1 MTCRGALQPLY
12 TEGTTIMDTGSNIT
26 RLDLAP
32 APPASPAAS
41 SPAPAKRVGAD
52 VAPPIVASK
61 EGSASKAP
69 SKTEL
74 RNSVDAIN
82 RFLEDNSEVHFS
94 IDEDSGISV
103 VKVIDTETKK
113 VLQQFP
119 SEQSL
124 EIGKNLSSLKGLLI
138 NSQA

>member
-1 MTCRGALQPLY
+1 
-12 TEGTTIMDTGSNIT
+12 MDTGTNIT
-26 RLDLAP
+26 RLDLLP
-32 APPASPAAS
+32 AAAASPAATS
-41 SPAPAKRVGAD
+41 FPALAKSAGVDA
-52 VAPPIVASK
+52 AKPIVASK
-61 EGSASKAP
+61 EDSATRVP

-94 IDEDSGISV
+94 IDEDSGMSV

-113 VLQQFP
+113 VLRQFP

-138 NSQA
+138 DSTA

>member
-1 MTCRGALQPLY
+1 
-12 TEGTTIMDTGSNIT
+12 MDTGTNIT
-26 RLDLAP
+26 RLDL
-32 APPASPAAS
+32 PPAAAAS
-41 SPAPAKRVGAD
+41 PTATSSPVLAKSAGVDA
-52 VAPPIVASK
+52 AKPIVASK
-61 EGSASKAP
+61 DDSATRVP

-94 IDEDSGISV
+94 IDEDSGMSV

-113 VLQQFP
+113 VLRQFP

-138 NSQA
+138 DSTA

>member
-1 MTCRGALQPLY
+1 
-12 TEGTTIMDTGSNIT
+12 MDTGSNIT
-26 RLDLAP
+26 RLDL
-32 APPASPAAS
+32 PPAA
-41 SPAPAKRVGAD
+41 
-52 VAPPIVASK
+52 VAPPTVPVLAKRAGTVAAPAIVASN
-61 EGSASKAP
+61 EDAAAKAP

-82 RFLEDNSEVHFS
+82 RFLEDNSEVRFS
-94 IDEDSGISV
+94 IDEDSGLSV

-113 VLQQFP
+113 VLRQFP

-138 NSQA
+138 DSTA